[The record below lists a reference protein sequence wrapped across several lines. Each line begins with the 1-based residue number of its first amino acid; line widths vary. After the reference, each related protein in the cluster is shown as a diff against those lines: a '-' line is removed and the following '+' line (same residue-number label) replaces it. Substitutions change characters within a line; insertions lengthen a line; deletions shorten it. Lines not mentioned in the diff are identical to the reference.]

1 MTDIDCESVRLA
13 AMALSDGESSPLGR
27 EEIEEHLNKCE
38 LCSEEME
45 SLFVINEMFKSQNRV
60 SIQADV
66 WPVINQRL
74 ESKAASTSF
83 KWRLLLLFGIPLFGY
98 KGLSLLLQTT
108 PSLWSKL
115 VPVLLVIG
123 IFTYLRTNPFKINS
137 ELTLSGELS

>member
-13 AMALSDGESSPLGR
+13 AMALSDGESSSLGR
-27 EEIEEHLNKCE
+27 KEIEAHLNECE

-45 SLFVINEMFKSQNRV
+45 SLFVIDEIFKSQNRMT
-60 SIQADV
+60 IQADV
-66 WPVINQRL
+66 WPVISERL
-74 ESKAASTSF
+74 ESKAASASF
-83 KWRLLLLFGIPLFGY
+83 RWRLVLLFGIPLFGY

-115 VPVLLVIG
+115 VPVFLVIG

-137 ELTLSGELS
+137 ELTLSGELL